1 MSPNVTTEANSKR
14 GNNEEI
20 IGSNATYIIKE
31 SKTHYIK
38 ESFDFVL
45 NDEDEIKTQR
55 NRKPLKF
62 ENNTNDISFLNNKE
76 KGIKEENI
84 NDSDDEGIINETND
98 YNKFFKGVGIYQNK
112 TNLNNYS
119 EPNIY
124 EYSKHYESKKSF

>member
-20 IGSNATYIIKE
+20 IGSNATYLIKE
-31 SKTHYIK
+31 NKTHYIK

-55 NRKPLKF
+55 NRKPLTF
-62 ENNTNDISFLNNKE
+62 ENNSNDISFLNNKE
-76 KGIKEENI
+76 KVIKEENI
-84 NDSDDEGIINETND
+84 NDSDDEGTINETND
-98 YNKFFKGVGIYQNK
+98 YDNFFKGVEIYQNK
-112 TNLNNYS
+112 YAMNNYS

-124 EYSKHYESKKSF
+124 EYSKHYKNKKIF